1 MTEEISTIE
10 AHRQMTHRRARRL
23 EITKGMSRKEII
35 DRVNKS
41 VDKRNQKKANPI
53 LKLSNL
59 ADLKENDLERLTAL
73 MLGRQG
79 YDVERNVWI
88 RGKSDE
94 RYDIDIY
101 AEKQKWLGIV
111 RGYSLI
117 AEIKNSEIGIDSI
130 ISYKLIFED
139 ISSRLKMNQCMM
151 VTNKSFTSEARK
163 YAEDFEINIL
173 DREELT
179 KKLEENGLIWLTKEE
194 EK

>member
-1 MTEEISTIE
+1 MDE
-10 AHRQMTHRRARRL
+10 RQMKTNQK
-23 EITKGMSRKEII
+23 IF
-35 DRVNKS
+35 
-41 VDKRNQKKANPI
+41 DKRNQKRANPI

-179 KKLEENGLIWLTKEE
+179 KKLEENGLIWLTKKE